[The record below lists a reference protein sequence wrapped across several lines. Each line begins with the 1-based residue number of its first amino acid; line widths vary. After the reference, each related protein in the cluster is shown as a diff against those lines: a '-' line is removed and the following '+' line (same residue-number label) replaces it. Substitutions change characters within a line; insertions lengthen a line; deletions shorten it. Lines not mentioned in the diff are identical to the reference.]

1 LFKKTKIIMPLISFL
16 IEISLIDK
24 QLLIVAYGMGIV
36 NEDFKLLVE
45 RKKSKMIMDDV
56 QRNYEKLWDRIYV
69 N

>member
-1 LFKKTKIIMPLISFL
+1 MFKKTKIIMPLISFL

>member
-1 LFKKTKIIMPLISFL
+1 MPLISFL